1 MYSCLV
7 FILALSLSNILS
19 LNHFPASLL
28 QGFQISLLS
37 LSTVL
42 KRSHEP
48 VVFARMIVNDAL
60 GILRAGSSSPLVAI
74 IASVELVS
82 HESSPSQDSPESIP
96 EPPAEIDELGVSDDA
111 LWSVIALATDL
122 TEP

>member
-1 MYSCLV
+1 
-7 FILALSLSNILS
+7 
-19 LNHFPASLL
+19 
-28 QGFQISLLS
+28 
-37 LSTVL
+37 
-42 KRSHEP
+42 
-48 VVFARMIVNDAL
+48 MIVNDSL

-74 IASVELVS
+74 IAAVELVG